1 MPGLKTEKLNG
12 GYPGKGGKW
21 VLNGLI
27 TNKYF
32 INRPRYILLE
42 HRHKTG
48 VLGSDKSNS
57 QI

>member
-12 GYPGKGGKW
+12 GYPGKGGKC

-32 INRPRYILLE
+32 INRPR
-42 HRHKTG
+42 
-48 VLGSDKSNS
+48 
-57 QI
+57 